1 MTRLNLILFFALI
14 FSALGLVNAQHKARN
29 LYIELGQLSQT
40 AKQADQEYGQ
50 LQLEQST
57 WAMHSRIEQIASQQ
71 LQMQVPDAKRVQ
83 VVVANSMPKGAVL
96 SGSAATDAAP
106 QDNAP
111 KDILLSDIEQKPHA
125 PNPIKLPQ
133 QAKQPQSDST
143 AGVAQ

>member
-29 LYIELGQLSQT
+29 LYIELEQLSQA

-83 VVVANSMPKGAVL
+83 VVVPVDNMSAGSVTTGNISQEVPKE
-96 SGSAATDAAP
+96 T
-106 QDNAP
+106 
-111 KDILLSDIEQKPHA
+111 LLSDAKPKTQA
-125 PNPIKLPQ
+125 QTQSQINPLPL
-133 QAKQPQSDST
+133 KSK
-143 AGVAQ
+143 AGVVP